1 MKAPLF
7 DDVLSAEEVITVA
20 AAAINVFLINA
31 RIAVILPL
39 V

>member
-7 DDVLSAEEVITVA
+7 DDIFSAEELITVA

-31 RIAVILPL
+31 RIAVMLPG